1 MTNKTVLVWDL
12 PTRAFHWLLVFSFAG
27 AYLTADSERLQL
39 IHITFGYTLAG
50 LLAFRL
56 LWGVFGTRYAQFR
69 HFLPSITK
77 AWQYARSLVG
87 HGSAPAYIGHNPL
100 GALAIYALLVLG
112 VIVSVTGYGYWQE
125 LGGDWLEKSHELS
138 AELMLILVGG
148 HILGVIMSS
157 IAHKENLLRAMVTG
171 RKRGESTQ
179 AIDSPVNIVGIV
191 LIVAVAIFWLIA
203 YLQPAILG
211 LVEL

>member
-1 MTNKTVLVWDL
+1 M
-12 PTRAFHWLLVFSFAG
+12 
-27 AYLTADSERLQL
+27 
-39 IHITFGYTLAG
+39 
-50 LLAFRL
+50 
-56 LWGVFGTRYAQFR
+56 
-69 HFLPSITK
+69 
-77 AWQYARSLVG
+77 G

-112 VIVSVTGYGYWQE
+112 VIVSVTGYGYWYE
-125 LGGDWLEKSHELS
+125 LGGDWLEKGHELS

-211 LVEL
+211 LVE